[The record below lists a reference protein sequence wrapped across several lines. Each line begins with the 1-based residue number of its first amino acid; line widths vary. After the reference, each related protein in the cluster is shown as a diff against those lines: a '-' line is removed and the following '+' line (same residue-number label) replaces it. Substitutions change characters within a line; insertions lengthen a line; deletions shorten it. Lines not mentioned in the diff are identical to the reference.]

1 MSFATQAY
9 NLTTAAEFFKR
20 IYARADL
27 RPLCERDTPFLRM
40 VNKIQTPQGNGIYIP
55 LNTSMP
61 MGPAATASKAV
72 ANAYGSQGK
81 AWIISTKNFYA
92 RVNIDA
98 KAMAASK
105 ENVAAY
111 LQAKKKETDEVLIG
125 LGLQME
131 QALWQDQSGCIGQIA
146 AAGLGGSEAT
156 RVFTL
161 ENPEDAINFHKNM
174 TLSFDDVRTGSGDA
188 RTDTYLVTN
197 VDDVNGVITATQI
210 VNGADPVVAGDF
222 IFVDGNRDLMLSGIQ
237 NYIPA
242 SDPGVGGVPTTFNN
256 VDRSERPALLAGWR
270 GADEGSIEESAKSL
284 VSKMGRYS
292 KIPTSALW
300 LSYSNWRRLE
310 QELGSRA
317 YRDEKAAAR
326 FGTSALILQTPKG
339 DIPVVSGPYTPPDFG
354 LLADHSTA
362 KLYHLG
368 GYPHMRM
375 DGGHP
380 GVRLDWASDE
390 DGEGIEYRAWPEFLI
405 TDCSGWGRFP
415 ISTP

>member
-9 NLTTAAEFFKR
+9 NLTTATDFFKR
-20 IYARADL
+20 IYARANL
-27 RPLCERDTPFLRM
+27 QPLCERDTPFLRR
-40 VNKIQTPQGNGIYIP
+40 VNKVQTPQGQGIVVPI
-55 LNTSMP
+55 NTSLP
-61 MGPAATASKAV
+61 MGPSATASVAV
-72 ANAYGSQGK
+72 ANAYGSRGK
-81 AWIISTKNFYA
+81 HWILTTKNFYA

-105 ENVAAY
+105 ENVASY
-111 LQAKKKETDEVLIG
+111 LDAKKKETDEVLVG

-131 QALWQDQSGCIGQIA
+131 QALWQDGSGCIGEIN
-146 AAGLGGSEAT
+146 GLGGSEAT

-161 ENPEDAINFHKNM
+161 AQPEDAINFHVNM
-174 TLSFDDVRTGSGDA
+174 TLHFDNARTGSGDA
-188 RTDTYLVTN
+188 RTDTYLVTA
-197 VDDVNGVITATQI
+197 VDDVNGTVTATQI
-210 VNGADPVVAGDF
+210 VNGADPVVDGDF

-242 SDPGVGGVPTTFNN
+242 SDPGVGGVPATLNN
-256 VDRSERPALLAGWR
+256 VDRTERPTLLAGWR
-270 GADEGSIEESAKSL
+270 GADEGSIEESAKAL

-300 LSYSNWRRLE
+300 LSFSNWRKLE

-326 FGTSALILQTPKG
+326 FNTSALILQTPKG
-339 DIPVVSGPYTPPDFG
+339 DIPVVAGPYTPSDFG
-354 LLADHSTA
+354 LLADHASA

-368 GYPHMRM
+368 GFPHMRQ

-380 GVRLDWASDE
+380 GVRLDWALDE
-390 DGEGIEYRAWPEFLI
+390 DGEGIEYRAWPEFAI

-415 ISTP
+415 IS